1 MLEVLVVIETDVL
14 VELLVLD
21 TENEVLVLLDVEV
34 LLVEVDIEVLVELEV
49 EDVDKLVLVD

>member
-34 LLVEVDIEVLVELEV
+34 LLVEVEIEVLVELEV

>member
-34 LLVEVDIEVLVELEV
+34 LLVEVEMEVLVELEV